1 MRTVG
6 LALVGIGVASVAASL
21 ITGDWRFLLVSL
33 VAYLVVRKTA

>member
-6 LALVGIGVASVAASL
+6 LALVGIVVASVVASL